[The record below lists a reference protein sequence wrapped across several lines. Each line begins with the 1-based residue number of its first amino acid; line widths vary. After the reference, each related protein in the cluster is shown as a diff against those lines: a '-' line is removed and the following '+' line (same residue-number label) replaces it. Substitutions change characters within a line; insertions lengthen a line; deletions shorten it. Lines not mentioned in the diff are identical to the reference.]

1 MRKVNYKNLIITQE
15 SVSIYKIKTAKTV
28 QNMKMRLKLRQAIIA
43 ALLVMG
49 VTFNASAFDIATI
62 AQSDPLV
69 ITGSVGT
76 QNTYYHSSSGNGY
89 SSPFSSSIYANLNIN
104 VYGIAMPFSFYY
116 NTDNVSFSHPQFSFN
131 ISPTYKGF
139 TLHLGKR
146 SMQFSNYV
154 FNIPF
159 NGIGLEY
166 QRPGGNGG
174 LRLGA
179 FYGTLKNAINYS
191 PDEVSVATPAY
202 RRTGWGFKVGYGSS
216 KNYFDFYLFRA
227 QDHQTSIDEYWWDR
241 VTAQENIVLG
251 LKGRW
256 QIAKPLALTANVAAS
271 IFSTDMTAQKVESE
285 ETEKWDGI
293 YDVRYSSMMRW
304 AGDVNL
310 TANFKPISFALTYK
324 MVQPDYMSLG
334 VSYMSN
340 NYHSLGLSANTRIGK
355 LNLGGNFSAQ
365 SDNLSNEQLY
375 TTKGFVYSANAAL
388 PINEKFNVTAGYN
401 GYLQRQ
407 YDGVAVVNDTTRIN
421 RRMNSFTLTPNFN
434 TSNETLAHSVSLSG
448 NFSENKDMSLI
459 SEGKSDVTT
468 FAAGAN
474 YSLTVLPIET
484 SFGLNYSYQ
493 NSNGYDTKYST
504 SVYSLS
510 ATKALLKEKNLTLSA
525 SISLVDN
532 RMDVSKNLSVG
543 GNLSAGYTLAGV
555 HNFSLSASYNKYAN
569 TNFVAEG
576 YARDNGYDLSCSLS
590 YNYSFTAF
598 SITRNKDKNAK
609 KKYEIYSDWS
619 KTARRE
625 REMKAFQELKNDDN
639 TQQRNNSI
647 NAPKL

>member
-1 MRKVNYKNLIITQE
+1 
-15 SVSIYKIKTAKTV
+15 
-28 QNMKMRLKLRQAIIA
+28 MKMRLKLRQAIIA

-89 SSPFSSSIYANLNIN
+89 SSPFSSSIYANMNIN

-154 FNIPF
+154 YNIPF

-365 SDNLSNEQLY
+365 RDNLSNEQLY
-375 TTKGFVYSANAAL
+375 TTKGFVCQL
-388 PINEKFNVTAGYN
+388 TK
-401 GYLQRQ
+401 
-407 YDGVAVVNDTTRIN
+407 
-421 RRMNSFTLTPNFN
+421 NST
-434 TSNETLAHSVSLSG
+434 
-448 NFSENKDMSLI
+448 
-459 SEGKSDVTT
+459 
-468 FAAGAN
+468 
-474 YSLTVLPIET
+474 
-484 SFGLNYSYQ
+484 
-493 NSNGYDTKYST
+493 
-504 SVYSLS
+504 
-510 ATKALLKEKNLTLSA
+510 
-525 SISLVDN
+525 
-532 RMDVSKNLSVG
+532 
-543 GNLSAGYTLAGV
+543 
-555 HNFSLSASYNKYAN
+555 
-569 TNFVAEG
+569 
-576 YARDNGYDLSCSLS
+576 
-590 YNYSFTAF
+590 
-598 SITRNKDKNAK
+598 
-609 KKYEIYSDWS
+609 
-619 KTARRE
+619 
-625 REMKAFQELKNDDN
+625 
-639 TQQRNNSI
+639 
-647 NAPKL
+647 

>member
-1 MRKVNYKNLIITQE
+1 MRT
-15 SVSIYKIKTAKTV
+15 
-28 QNMKMRLKLRQAIIA
+28 RLKQAMFA
-43 ALLVMG
+43 VLMLVG
-49 VTFNASAFDIATI
+49 TTLNAVAFDIATI

-76 QNTYYHSSSGNGY
+76 QNTYYHSSAGSGY

-104 VYGIAMPFSFYY
+104 VYGVAMPFSFYY
-116 NTDNVSFSHPQFSFN
+116 NTDNVSFSYPQFSFN
-131 ISPTYKGF
+131 ISPTYKGW

-159 NGIGLEY
+159 NGVGLEY
-166 QRPGGNGG
+166 QRQGGKGG
-174 LRLGA
+174 LRAGV
-179 FYGTLKNAINYS
+179 FYGILKNAINYS
-191 PDEVSVATPAY
+191 PEDVSVATPAY
-202 RRTGWGFKVGYGSS
+202 RRTGWGIKLGYGTS
-216 KNYFDFYLFRA
+216 KNYLDLYLFRA
-227 QDHQTSIDEYWWDR
+227 QDHQSSIDEYWWDR
-241 VTAQENIVLG
+241 LTAQENIVVG
-251 LKGRW
+251 VKGRW
-256 QIAKPLALTANVAAS
+256 QIARPLALTANVATS
-271 IFSTDMTAQKVESE
+271 IFSTDMNAQKVE
-285 ETEKWDGI
+285 TEQTQKWDGI
-293 YDVRYSSMMRW
+293 YDVRYSSLMRW

-324 MVQPDYMSLG
+324 MVQPDYMSMG

-340 NYHSLGLSANTRIGK
+340 NYHSLGVAVNTRIWK
-355 LNLGGNFSAQ
+355 LSLGGNFSAQ
-365 SDNLSNEQLY
+365 SDNLSKEQLY
-375 TTKGFVYSANAAL
+375 TTKGFVYSANVSL
-388 PINEKFNVTAGYN
+388 PINQKLNITAGYN

-434 TSNETLAHSVSLSG
+434 TATETLAHSVSLSG
-448 NFSENKDMSLI
+448 NFSENKDLSLI
-459 SEGKSDVTT
+459 SEGKSDVMTL
-468 FAAGAN
+468 AVGAN

-493 NSNGYDTKYST
+493 NSNGYESKYST

-510 ATKALLKEKNLTLSA
+510 ASKALLKEKNLTLSA
-525 SISLVDN
+525 AISVVDN
-532 RMDVSKNLSVG
+532 RMDESKNLSVG
-543 GNLSAGYTLAGV
+543 GNISAGYTIGGV

-576 YARDNGYDLSCSLS
+576 YARDNGYDLSCSFS
-590 YNYSFTAF
+590 YSYSFTAF
-598 SITRNKDKNAK
+598 SITRNKDKNAT
-609 KKYEIYSDWS
+609 KKYEYYSDWS

-625 REMKAFQELKNDDN
+625 REMKAFQELKNDDA
-639 TQQRNNSI
+639 QRNNSI

>member
-1 MRKVNYKNLIITQE
+1 
-15 SVSIYKIKTAKTV
+15 
-28 QNMKMRLKLRQAIIA
+28 MKMRLNLRQAIIA
-43 ALLVMG
+43 ASLVMG
-49 VTFNASAFDIATI
+49 VTFSASAFDIATI

-76 QNTYYHSSSGNGY
+76 QNTYYHSSTGGGY
-89 SSPFSSSIYANLNIN
+89 SSPFSSSIYANMNIN
-104 VYGIAMPFSFYY
+104 VYGISMPFSFYY

-131 ISPTYKGF
+131 ISPTYKGI

-154 FNIPF
+154 YNIPF

-166 QRPGGNGG
+166 QRPGGKGG

-191 PDEVSVATPAY
+191 PDDVSVATPAY
-202 RRTGWGFKVGYGSS
+202 RRTGWGFKVGYGTS

-271 IFSTDMTAQKVESE
+271 IFTTDMTAQKVESE

-340 NYHSLGLSANTRIGK
+340 NYHSLGVSASTRIGK
-355 LNLGGNFSAQ
+355 LNLGGSFSAQ
-365 SDNLSNEQLY
+365 SDNLSKEQLY
-375 TTKGFVYSANAAL
+375 TTKGFVYAANASM
-388 PINEKFNVTAGYN
+388 PITNKLNVSASYN

-407 YDGVAVVNDTTRIN
+407 YDGAAVVNDTTRIN
-421 RRMNSFTLTPNFN
+421 RLMNSFTLTPNFN
-434 TSNETLAHSVSLSG
+434 TASETLAHSVSLSG
-448 NFSENKDMSLI
+448 NYSENKDLSLI
-459 SEGKSDVTT
+459 SEGKSDVRTL
-468 FAAGAN
+468 AVGAN

-484 SFGLNYSYQ
+484 SFGLSYSLQ
-493 NSNGYDTKYST
+493 NSDGYDTKYT
-504 SVYSLS
+504 TNVYSFS
-510 ATKALLKEKNLTLSA
+510 ASKALLKDKNLTVSA
-525 SISLVDN
+525 AISLVDN
-532 RMDVSKNLSVG
+532 RMDVSKNLTVG
-543 GNLSAGYTLAGV
+543 GNLSAGYTLAGA
-555 HNFSLSASYNKYAN
+555 HNFSLSANYNKYAN
-569 TNFVAEG
+569 TNFVADG
-576 YARDNGYDLSCSLS
+576 YARDNGYDLSCSFS
-590 YNYSFTAF
+590 YSYSFTAF
-598 SITRNKDKNAK
+598 SITRNKDKNSK
-609 KKYEIYSDWS
+609 KKYEYYSDWS

-625 REMKAFQELKNDDN
+625 REMKAFQELKGDDGKM
-639 TQQRNNSI
+639 NNN
-647 NAPKL
+647 NAKNIPSL

>member
-1 MRKVNYKNLIITQE
+1 
-15 SVSIYKIKTAKTV
+15 
-28 QNMKMRLKLRQAIIA
+28 MKMRLKLRQAIIA

-89 SSPFSSSIYANLNIN
+89 SSPFSSSIYANMNIN

-154 FNIPF
+154 YNIPF

-375 TTKGFVYSANAAL
+375 TTKGFVYAANASM
-388 PINEKFNVTAGYN
+388 PITNKLNVSASYN

-421 RRMNSFTLTPNFN
+421 RVMNSFTITPNFN
-434 TSNETLAHSVSLSG
+434 TANEVLAHSVSLSG
-448 NFSENKDMSLI
+448 NYSENKDLSLI
-459 SEGKSDVTT
+459 SEGKSDVKTM
-468 FAAGAN
+468 AVGAN

-484 SFGLNYSYQ
+484 SFGLSYSLQ
-493 NSNGYDTKYST
+493 NSDGYDTKYT
-504 SVYSLS
+504 TNVYSFS
-510 ATKALLKEKNLTLSA
+510 ASKALLKDKNLTLSA
-525 SISLVDN
+525 AISLVDN

-625 REMKAFQELKNDDN
+625 REMKAFQESKNDN
-639 TQQRNNSI
+639 SQRNNSI

>member
-1 MRKVNYKNLIITQE
+1 
-15 SVSIYKIKTAKTV
+15 
-28 QNMKMRLKLRQAIIA
+28 MKMRLKLRQAIIA
-43 ALLVMG
+43 TLMVMG

-62 AQSDPLV
+62 AQSAPLV

-76 QNTYYHSSSGNGY
+76 QNTYYHSSSGSGY
-89 SSPFSSSIYANLNIN
+89 SSPFSSSIYANMNIN
-104 VYGIAMPFSFYY
+104 LYGIAMPFSFYY

-166 QRPGGNGG
+166 QRPGGKGG

-241 VTAQENIVLG
+241 VTAQDNIVLG

-340 NYHSLGLSANTRIGK
+340 NYHSLGLSVNTRIGK

-365 SDNLSNEQLY
+365 RDNLSNEQLY

-421 RRMNSFTLTPNFN
+421 RRMNSFTISPNFN
-434 TSNETLAHSVSLSG
+434 TANEVLAHSVSLSG
-448 NFSENKDMSLI
+448 NYSENKDLSLI
-459 SEGKSDVTT
+459 SEGKSDVKTM
-468 FAAGAN
+468 AVGAN

-484 SFGLNYSYQ
+484 SFGLSYSLQ
-493 NSNGYDTKYST
+493 NSDGYDTKYT
-504 SVYSLS
+504 TNVYSFS
-510 ATKALLKEKNLTLSA
+510 ASKALLKDKNLTLSA
-525 SISLVDN
+525 AISLVDN